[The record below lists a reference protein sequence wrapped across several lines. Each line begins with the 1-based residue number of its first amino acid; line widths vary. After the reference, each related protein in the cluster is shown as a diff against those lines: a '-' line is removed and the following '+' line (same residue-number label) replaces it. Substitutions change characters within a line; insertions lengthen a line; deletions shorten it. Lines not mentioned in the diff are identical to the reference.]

1 MRNEKKPSVLED
13 LLLRQKPAKILIS
26 LKTSKESIYAT
37 ILSRETNCTYSHTIK
52 ILNVLQSMG
61 LVKFDKKGRIKKVT
75 LTDDG
80 WDIAHNLEALTKK
93 FDQIDEKVAERER
106 APKREKPKTKNK
118 KGKK

>member
-1 MRNEKKPSVLED
+1 MRNEKNSSPLED
-13 LLLRQKPAKILIS
+13 LLLREKPAKILIS

-52 ILNVLQSMG
+52 ILNILQNMG
-61 LVKFDKKGRIKKVT
+61 LVKFDKKGRIKRVT

-93 FDQIDEKVAERER
+93 FDQVVEKAKENDGVS
-106 APKREKPKTKNK
+106 KKEKPEK
-118 KGKK
+118 KKK